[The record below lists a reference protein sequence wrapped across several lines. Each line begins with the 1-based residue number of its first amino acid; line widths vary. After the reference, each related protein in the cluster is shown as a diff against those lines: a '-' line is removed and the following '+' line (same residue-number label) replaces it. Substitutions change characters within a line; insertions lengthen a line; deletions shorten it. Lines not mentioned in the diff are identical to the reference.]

1 MNGPAWPWSDAA
13 GQPGAGGDQ
22 PRLRHVAAQG
32 AAGDGAADAVPV
44 TGRAVDHVSSRRCS
58 APRRAGSAVSLSAG
72 HRDAERAPGTDGER
86 RGLDFLALSQL
97 VNEPLADRV
106 GVIGAAVVVDAVALD
121 DDRPL
126 AHQDSV
132 AAHRG
137 PAVILMLPHVT
148 GFVNVAGG
156 PGAAL

>member
-1 MNGPAWPWSDAA
+1 M
-13 GQPGAGGDQ
+13 
-22 PRLRHVAAQG
+22 
-32 AAGDGAADAVPV
+32 
-44 TGRAVDHVSSRRCS
+44 VSSRRCS

-126 AHQDSV
+126 AHQDSPV
-132 AAHRG
+132 VRAA
-137 PAVILMLPHVT
+137 A
-148 GFVNVAGG
+148 AGRL
-156 PGAAL
+156 AAGTEDRQSS